1 MKIFVSYRR
10 KDASHVAGRLR
21 DRLVN
26 EFGEPNVFFDVDSID
41 PGQRFADVISERLG
55 QAEVVLV
62 LIGPNWQ
69 PQLLAR
75 PDDYVRLELAE
86 ALDQQKRVVPVL
98 VDDGALP
105 TIEDLPDELAGFLTH
120 NAAKL
125 RQDPDFHEDADRLIE
140 GVKPS
145 RAQTGTKGWMAPRSK
160 ALRLVVAIGVALL
173 LALLVGLAIRTLG
186 GQSDDRSSTDEST
199 ETAAG
204 LEPELRALV
213 GVTSAYQ
220 PIAKVPVACAGGEVV
235 FSAGPAEWRDATGF
249 RIPFALRATGTD
261 SDSQYDLDAFD
272 PAGNSWPINAGTF
285 DAGYL
290 AVEQNDSEHQENVEG
305 RVAGLQRDA
314 AGIALVVTPLGGA
327 CQEEFVLLLVS
338 LDPPG

>member
-26 EFGEPNVFFDVDSID
+26 EFGEPNIFFDVDSID
-41 PGQRFADVISERLG
+41 PGQRFAEVISERLG
-55 QAEVVLV
+55 EAEVVLV

-69 PQLLAR
+69 PELLAR

-105 TIEDLPDELAGFLTH
+105 TIDDLPDELAGFLTH

-145 RAQTGTKGWMAPRSK
+145 QTGTRGWMAPRSK
-160 ALRLVVAIGVALL
+160 ALRLVVAIGVILL
-173 LALLVGLAIRTLG
+173 LALLVGLAMRALG
-186 GQSDDRSSTDEST
+186 DQSDDGSSTDEST
-199 ETAAG
+199 EIAAG
-204 LEPELRALV
+204 LDPELRALV

-220 PIAKVPVACAGGEVV
+220 PIVEVPVVCAGGEVE

-249 RIPFALRATGTD
+249 RIPFAWRATGTE
-261 SDSQYDLDAFD
+261 SDSLYDLDAYD
-272 PAGNSWPINAGTF
+272 PAGNSWPIDVDLGEAGRIEIE
-285 DAGYL
+285 DDGEGL
-290 AVEQNDSEHQENVEG
+290 ENVES
-305 RVAGLQRDA
+305 RIAGPQRDA
-314 AGIALVVTPLGGA
+314 AGIALVVTPLFETD
-327 CQEEFVLLLVS
+327 CQEEFVLLRVS

>member
-69 PQLLAR
+69 PELLAR

-98 VDDGALP
+98 VDDGELP
-105 TIEDLPDELAGFLTH
+105 TIDDLPDELAGFLTH

-145 RAQTGTKGWMAPRSK
+145 RARTSTSGWVAPRSK

-186 GQSDDRSSTDEST
+186 SQSDDGSSAGKST

-204 LEPELRALV
+204 LEPELRELIAE
-213 GVTSAYQ
+213 TSAYQ
-220 PIAKVPVACAGGEVV
+220 PTFGVPVACGGGEVV
-235 FSAGPAEWRDATGF
+235 FTAGPAVWQDATDF
-249 RIPFALRATGTD
+249 RIPLMMSETGFINWAGFV
-261 SDSQYDLDAFD
+261 LDAYD
-272 PAGNSWPINAGTF
+272 PAGNSWPINEGIF
-285 DAGYL
+285 EGEFSISDDERPQDNL
-290 AVEQNDSEHQENVEG
+290 EG
-305 RVAGLQRDA
+305 RVSGLQQDA
-314 AGIALVVTPLGGA
+314 AGIALVVTPSESY
-327 CQEEFVLLLVS
+327 CQDKFVLLLVS
-338 LDPPG
+338 LDRPG